1 MKLLG
6 LGDNVCDL
14 YLHTGMMYPGGQAL
28 NVAVNAVK
36 LGAAAGFL
44 GVFGTDTLARYVQK
58 ILTVEGVEFIRRPRY
73 PV

>member
-36 LGAAAGFL
+36 LGARSRF
-44 GVFGTDTLARYVQK
+44 FRRIRYRYACQICPK
-58 ILTVEGVEFIRRPRY
+58 NSDCGRRR
-73 PV
+73 V